1 MSPPLSIVNSHSGSH
16 ATLTASDAEESA
28 YLLRNK
34 VFHWIRT
41 SLSALIFII
50 AIVVIGCEAHSL
62 QYYKETNPFREWG
75 LPLWPQGL
83 DLRPTTA
90 LIASGAVIAGLTLTY
105 LVVACI
111 PSPHARIILLNT
123 LISLVAV
130 GGLIASIA
138 AMAFT
143 STVTDPRINNSDNIG
158 ETIRSWTCKY
168 SFRGG
173 LDHNGQ
179 LVEATGHFG
188 RLCVETSASFSLM
201 SLLIALEAI
210 LTVGAAVGWWL
221 EVGMERKR
229 GAGGVEEGKGGY

>member
-1 MSPPLSIVNSHSGSH
+1 MSPPLSI
-16 ATLTASDAEESA
+16 TLSASDAEESA

-34 VFHWIRT
+34 VFHWLRT

-50 AIVVIGCEAHSL
+50 AITVIACEAHSL
-62 QYYKETNPFREWG
+62 HYYKQTIPYREWG

-90 LIASGAVIAGLTLTY
+90 LIASAAVIAALTSTY

-138 AMAFT
+138 AIAFT
-143 STVTDPRINNSDNIG
+143 TTVTDPRVNNGDNVG
-158 ETIRSWTCKY
+158 ESIRSWTCRY

-173 LDHNGQ
+173 LDRNGE

-188 RLCVETSASFSLM
+188 RLCVETSASFALM
-201 SLLIALEAI
+201 SLLIAVEAV